1 MIRILWGLWLPLLA
15 LVAWQAA
22 VGAGLLNPLFFPAPT
37 TLAGSAVKM
46 IRSGELEWNAAA
58 TLGRTAIGFLT
69 GSAAGLAVGLL
80 MGGIAS
86 IRKSLQPI
94 VSAFNAT
101 PKVSLLPILILFFGV
116 GEAAPITLIAL
127 SSLIIVSIHA
137 FDAVQQ
143 IRPAWV
149 EIAVNYG
156 AGKRALLGKIYL
168 PACLPQVF
176 TGFRLALANALV
188 IAVACEL
195 INPSSGLGS
204 MIWLAWQTFSTDRL
218 WIALLTTALLGGLL
232 HEGLR
237 QIEKRFVPWKVAR
250 FGE

>member
-1 MIRILWGLWLPLLA
+1 LPLLA
-15 LVAWQAA
+15 LAAWQIASSQG
-22 VGAGLLNPLFFPAPT
+22 VLSPLFFPAPSL
-37 TLAGSAVKM
+37 LAVSALKM
-46 IRSGELEWNAAA
+46 IRTGELTRNAGA
-58 TLGRTAIGFLT
+58 TLARTAIGFLI

-80 MGGIAS
+80 MGGIAG

-94 VSAFNAT
+94 VGALNAT
-101 PKVSLLPILILFFGV
+101 PKLSLLPILMLFFGV
-116 GEAAPITLIAL
+116 GELAPITLIAL
-127 SSLIIVSIHA
+127 GSLIIVSIHT

-156 AGKRALLGKIYL
+156 AGRRALLRRIYL
-168 PACLPQVF
+168 PACLPPVF
-176 TGFRLALANALV
+176 TGLRLALANSLV

-195 INPSSGLGS
+195 INPSTGLGS

-237 QIEKRFVPWKVAR
+237 QLEKRVVPWKAAR